1 MNVLMKAEMQRKMR
15 MMKQVSIF
23 GKKKIKGRMSLLGVG
38 YKKTMKIEEDILVSI
53 LGSDVNEFY
62 I

>member
-1 MNVLMKAEMQRKMR
+1 
-15 MMKQVSIF
+15 
-23 GKKKIKGRMSLLGVG
+23 MSLLGEG

-53 LGSDVNEFY
+53 FGSDVNEFY